1 MSDYTKIQMTS
12 EASANKV
19 LLSSVGTLNI
29 PLLPGVGAN
38 AGTLTVPHGY
48 GSDNLL
54 FQVSVN
60 DPATTNGLTRLPWST
75 GDGRISLYASVD
87 AQNLYVHGWHSDA
100 GGGGDPARSLSVY
113 YRVLIP

>member
-19 LLSSVGTLNI
+19 LLSDKGTLNI

-38 AGTLTVPHGY
+38 SGNLIIPHGY

-60 DPATTNGLTRLPWST
+60 DPATTNGLTRLPWTT
-75 GDGRISLYASVD
+75 GDGRITIYANID
-87 AQNLYVHGWHSDA
+87 AQNLYIFGFHSDA
-100 GGGGDPARSLSVY
+100 GGGGDPARSLTVY